1 MVETAPPN
9 TNPCQSAHLVAR
21 PLAIA
26 RWLEIVAAF
35 VVVIV
40 LVGGVTRLTE
50 SGLSIT
56 EWDVATGVFPPL
68 NEAAW
73 QEEFAK
79 YRATPEYR
87 FEASIG
93 GMTLAD
99 FKFIY
104 FWEWFHR
111 LLARMVGLVYALPL
125 AWFWVKGAIPAGYKG
140 RLLVLLALGGLQG
153 LFGWL
158 MVQSG
163 LVGDMTDVSHFRLS
177 LHLLT
182 ALLLLAG
189 LIWTARDMRRLSRKT
204 GVPPVPFTGAS
215 AVVAAVLFIQLLLG
229 AWVAGLNAGHA
240 AYDWPLM
247 NGQLVP
253 EIDFSHG
260 LLWTFSHDP
269 FLLHFLHRWWAWIAV
284 IALVWLARRVRQ
296 TDRTASV
303 LVHSAFGMMII
314 LGIATVLSGVQLWL
328 AAAHQ
333 LVGALLVAA
342 TAWAMHSDGAAKQ
355 SQRCDGTGAAM
366 DQGHYDR
373 YPRNE
378 RKRRND
384 RQ

>member
-1 MVETAPPN
+1 MAT
-9 TNPCQSAHLVAR
+9 SALSADLHGSDGNIRSR

-40 LVGGVTRLTE
+40 LVGGITRLTE

-56 EWDVATGVFPPL
+56 EWNVATGILPPL

-87 FEASIG
+87 LEASVG

-99 FKFIY
+99 FKFIF

-111 LLARMVGLVYALPL
+111 LLARLVGVVYALPL
-125 AWFWVKGAIPAGYKG
+125 LWFWMKGAIPAGYKP
-140 RLLVLLALGGLQG
+140 RLIGLLALGGLQG

-182 ALLLLAG
+182 ALLLLGG
-189 LIWTARDMRRLSRKT
+189 LVWTARDMRRLAREPAAAPAPLT
-204 GVPPVPFTGAS
+204 AAS
-215 AVVAAVLFIQLLLG
+215 ALVAVVLFVQLLLG

-247 NGQLVP
+247 NGRLIP
-253 EIDFSHG
+253 EIDWSSGFV
-260 LLWTFSHDP
+260 WTLTHDP

-284 IALVWLARRVRQ
+284 IALVWLARRVRK
-296 TDRTASV
+296 TDRLASI
-303 LVHSAFGMMII
+303 LVHSAFGLMIL
-314 LGIATVLSGVQLWL
+314 LGIATVLSGVSLWL
-328 AAAHQ
+328 AAMHQ
-333 LVGALLVAA
+333 LTGALLVAS
-342 TAWAMHSDGAAKQ
+342 TAWAMHSDGVNRQ
-355 SQRCDGTGAAM
+355 S
-366 DQGHYDR
+366 
-373 YPRNE
+373 
-378 RKRRND
+378 RRA
-384 RQ
+384 Q